1 MMHGDMDR
9 IYKNMPLEK
18 IPWNSETPPDALVAL
33 VESGRVKPCKAIDL
47 GCGAGNYA
55 VYLAGKGFEVIGI
68 DNSPAAIRIAREN
81 ANKKGVTG
89 TFLVAD
95 VLGDLD
101 EVKETFDFAYDWELL
116 HHIFPEK
123 RKKYVENVRRILNPG
138 GKYFSVCFH
147 EKDPQFGGSG
157 KYRKTSLGTVLYFSS
172 EDELRDLFE
181 PYFTIE
187 ALKVIEISGKF
198 APHLVNYVFMRRQ

>member
-1 MMHGDMDR
+1 MMQIDMDR

-18 IPWNSETPPDALVAL
+18 IPWNSETPPETL
-33 VESGRVKPCKAIDL
+33 VELVEGGKVKPCKMIDL

-55 VYLAGKGFEVIGI
+55 IYLAGRGFEVIGI
-68 DNSPAAIRIAREN
+68 DNSPAAIRIAQEN

-101 EVKETFDFAYDWELL
+101 EVKEPFDFAYDWELL

-157 KYRKTSLGTVLYFSS
+157 KYRKTSLGTILYFSS

-181 PYFTIE
+181 PYFFIE
-187 ALKVIEISGKF
+187 ELKVMAISGKF
-198 APHLVNYVFMRRQ
+198 APHLVNYVFMERQ

>member
-1 MMHGDMDR
+1 MHGDMDR

-18 IPWNSETPPDALVAL
+18 IPWNSETPPEALVEL
-33 VESGRVKPCKAIDL
+33 VESGKVKPCKAIDL

-55 VYLAGKGFEVIGI
+55 IYLAGRGFEVIGI
-68 DNSPAAIRIAREN
+68 DNSPAAIRIAQEN

-157 KYRKTSLGTVLYFSS
+157 KYRKTSLGTILYFSS

-181 PYFTIE
+181 PYFFIE
-187 ALKVIEISGKF
+187 ELKVIEISGKF
-198 APHLVNYVFMRRQ
+198 APHLVNYAFMEKK

>member
-1 MMHGDMDR
+1 MIQIEMER

-18 IPWNSETPPDALVAL
+18 IPWNSETPPEALVDL
-33 VESGRVKPCKAIDL
+33 VERGRVKPCKAIDL

-55 VYLAGKGFEVIGI
+55 VYLAGRGFEVTGI
-68 DNSPAAIRIAREN
+68 DNSPTAIRIAQEN
-81 ANKKGVTG
+81 ANKKGVKG

-123 RKKYVENVRRILNPG
+123 RKKYVENVRRTLNPG

-147 EKDPQFGGSG
+147 EKDSQFGGSE

-181 PYFTIE
+181 PYFFIE
-187 ALKVIEISGKF
+187 ELKVIAISGKF
-198 APHLVNYVFMRRQ
+198 APHLVNYVFMGRQ

>member
-1 MMHGDMDR
+1 MTHVDMNR

-18 IPWNSETPPDALVAL
+18 IPWNSETPPEALVEL
-33 VESGRVKPCKAIDL
+33 VESGRVKPGKAIDL

-55 VYLAGKGFEVIGI
+55 IYLAGRGFEVTGI
-68 DNSPAAIRIAREN
+68 DNSPTAIRIAREN
-81 ANKKGVTG
+81 ANQKGVTVN
-89 TFLVAD
+89 FLVAD
-95 VLGDLD
+95 VLGNLD
-101 EVKETFDFAYDWELL
+101 EVKENFDFAYDWELL

-138 GKYFSVCFH
+138 GKYFSVCFN
-147 EKDPQFGGSG
+147 EKDSQFGGTG

-181 PYFTIE
+181 PYFFIVE
-187 ALKVIEISGKF
+187 LKVTAISGKF
-198 APHLVNYVFMRRQ
+198 ASHLVNYVFMERQ